1 MALAIQIGYDDP
13 LSHSC
18 GDAQADVAPKGR
30 THHICCFAVILVAAV
45 LLAPMRGATA
55 AEEQCGLLCDEDW
68 LGGASFEDVVE
79 EVGRGASVNGRDVIE
94 HTPLHH
100 ALRVGADLKL
110 IAYLIEQGADV
121 SAASRTK
128 KTPLMIAAAN
138 HPNLDVITLLLEH
151 GAEVGAA
158 DVYGHTPLHA
168 AADSSSNPE
177 TAALLLE
184 HGAVLGARSQTG
196 HTALH
201 RAARNNPQVDMLA
214 FLIGQGA
221 DVNAPDSYGRSPLL
235 LVAEN
240 NRAPEAAALL
250 LKHGA
255 DIGAADGTDFGGGP
269 LHWAAAS
276 GNLGAATVLLSNGA
290 DIDARDLRGQTPL
303 HWAVRAASPPQ
314 QSCDEEECGV
324 AAVFLPDYMAVVT
337 VLLGSQADVNAKRG
351 DGRTPLVIALA
362 DKAGPALLRALLE
375 HGADPNVDDPSG
387 CSPLSIA
394 NLSYDDPDEAKALLV
409 GHGAED
415 GLFSFLRDMRCL
427 IGISDWE
434 LVGR

>member
-1 MALAIQIGYDDP
+1 MAV
-13 LSHSC
+13 C
-18 GDAQADVAPKGR
+18 GKLRV
-30 THHICCFAVILVAAV
+30 HHICYFAIILVAAV
-45 LLAPMRGATA
+45 LLAPTRGVTA
-55 AEEQCGLLCDEDW
+55 EEEQCGLLCDEDW

-121 SAASRTK
+121 SAVSRRK
-128 KTPLMIAAAN
+128 KTPLMVAAAN

-151 GAEVGAA
+151 GADVGAA
-158 DVYGHTPLHA
+158 DIYGHTPLHA

-221 DVNAPDSYGRSPLL
+221 DVNALDSYGRSPLL

-240 NRAPEAAALL
+240 KRAPEAAALL
-250 LKHGA
+250 LRHGA
-255 DIGAADGTDFGGGP
+255 DIGAADGTDLGGGL
-269 LHWAAAS
+269 LHWAATS
-276 GNLGAATVLLSNGA
+276 GNLGAVTVLLSNGA

-314 QSCDEEECGV
+314 QSCDEEECGL
-324 AAVFLPDYMAVVT
+324 AAVLAQGLYQRLLPDYMAVVT
-337 VLLGSQADVNAKRG
+337 VLLGSQADVNAKG
-351 DGRTPLVIALA
+351 EDGRTPLASALA
-362 DKAGPALLRALLE
+362 NKADPALLRTLLE
-375 HGADPNVDDPSG
+375 HGADPNADDQWG
-387 CSPLSIA
+387 CSPLSVA

-434 LVGR
+434 LVGT